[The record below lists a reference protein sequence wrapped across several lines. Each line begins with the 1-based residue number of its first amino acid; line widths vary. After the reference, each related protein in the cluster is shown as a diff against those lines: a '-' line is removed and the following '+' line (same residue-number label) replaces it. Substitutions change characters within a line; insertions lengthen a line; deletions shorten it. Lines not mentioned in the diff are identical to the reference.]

1 MKRLCS
7 RRVSS
12 QSQEC
17 QPESVSACAI
27 VDHLRR
33 NLEQQTGI
41 VIDYLF
47 VEDDRLFIVS
57 SRFPAPIV
65 ATEAIRIAREGS
77 HD

>member
-41 VIDYLF
+41 VIDYL
-47 VEDDRLFIVS
+47 L
-57 SRFPAPIV
+57 
-65 ATEAIRIAREGS
+65 AIRLNSDILWAFIGLLFGGAR
-77 HD
+77 